1 MKKLFIF
8 VMIAVMAMSMASC
21 NNNKNK
27 ENTDK
32 QSLAKGD
39 QSDAEI
45 VEDTPDEPITLKVE
59 DAEVEVGD
67 VFTVS
72 IIMENTD
79 WTWDSFE
86 FALTYD
92 SDLAKVNSI
101 SSTELTKEMMDM
113 SNPDYNK
120 NGDQIKVAYASAT
133 SLVGGGAII
142 EIEFEAVAS
151 GEFVM
156 EFSEEYVYRWVTIAA
171 TGEGT
176 TRPVP
181 LEVVAGTV
189 KIK

>member
-1 MKKLFIF
+1 MYNKTMNKVKGFIIMKKLFIF

-45 VEDTPDEPITLKVE
+45 VEDTPDEPITLKAE

-92 SDLAKVNSI
+92 SDLANWI
-101 SSTELTKEMMDM
+101 
-113 SNPDYNK
+113 
-120 NGDQIKVAYASAT
+120 
-133 SLVGGGAII
+133 
-142 EIEFEAVAS
+142 
-151 GEFVM
+151 
-156 EFSEEYVYRWVTIAA
+156 
-171 TGEGT
+171 
-176 TRPVP
+176 
-181 LEVVAGTV
+181 
-189 KIK
+189 